1 MSADPSITLEGLTC
15 QLGAIRALDAITLS
29 IGAATLHGLV
39 GPNGSGKTTLLRA
52 IAGVVPPA
60 AGRVLVEGLPPHLAA
75 APVLARRM
83 AVLPQHPVAP
93 LGVTVREAVS
103 WGRIPHLGRLA
114 APGPDDLRAIDR
126 ALEATGVQHLEGRSV
141 ETLSG
146 GERQRALIARALA
159 QEPRILLL
167 DEPTAHLDVA
177 HQVEVMAVLRRLA
190 HDGLTVVVALHDLRL
205 AADYCDLVTLL
216 ARGRLLASGAATDVL
231 TASLVREAYG
241 DAAVSRGS

>member
-15 QLGAIRALDAITLS
+15 QLGAIRALDGITLS

>member
-216 ARGRLLASGAATDVL
+216 ARGRLLASGPATDVL
-231 TASLVREAYG
+231 TASLIREAYG

>member
-15 QLGAIRALDAITLS
+15 QFGAIKALDGITLS

-60 AGRVLVEGLPPHLAA
+60 AGRVLVEGLQPHLAA

-93 LGVTVREAVS
+93 LGVTVREAVG

-114 APGPDDLRAIDR
+114 SARPDDLRAIDR
-126 ALEATGVQHLEGRSV
+126 ALEATGVQDLDGRSV
-141 ETLSG
+141 ESLSG

-190 HDGLTVVVALHDLRL
+190 HDGLTVVAALHDLRL
-205 AADYCDLVTLL
+205 VADYCDLVTLL
-216 ARGRLLASGAATDVL
+216 ARGRLLASGAAIDVL
-231 TASLVREAYG
+231 TATLVREAYG
-241 DAAVSRGS
+241 DAAAIRGS